1 MPRPRFARLD
11 SEKRR
16 SILDTAAEEFALHG
30 FDGASYNAIIE
41 KLGLSKGV
49 MYYYFDDKRDL
60 FTTIVLEAVEQFTSY
75 IGDREKPSSK
85 EAWWER
91 TKELFDRS
99 LEFFEQDPQAARLI
113 VIASKSPEMYMQT
126 YSNMQAMTQDWLVTI
141 LTDGQSLGAV
151 RRDLP
156 MDLLVCCIFGLG
168 QASDMWMLG
177 RWQERD
183 RGGRQEDSD
192 LIFAL
197 FKEFFQAR
205 SYP

>member
-16 SILDTAAEEFALHG
+16 AILDTAAEEFALHG
-30 FDGASYNAIIE
+30 FEGASYNAIIE

-49 MYYYFDDKRDL
+49 MYYYFNDKRDL
-60 FTTIVLEAVEQFTSY
+60 FTTIVLEAVEQFTGY
-75 IGDREKPSSK
+75 IGNREKPSTK
-85 EAWWER
+85 EAWWEQ

-113 VIASKSPEMYMQT
+113 VIASKSPEMYKLT
-126 YSNMQAMTQDWLVTI
+126 YGDMQAMTQDWFVTT
-141 LTDGQSLGAV
+141 LTEGQSLGAV

-156 MDLLVCCIFGLG
+156 MDLLVCCLFGLG

-183 RGGRQEDSD
+183 REGRQQDSNT
-192 LIFAL
+192 IFSL
-197 FKEFFQAR
+197 FKEFFQTR
-205 SYP
+205 SSS